1 MAQVPTNI
9 FRKYDIRGTV
19 AGDSPQ
25 LTPQV
30 ATLVGQAYGTY
41 MIRTFQTDHVF
52 VGSDN
57 RLTSPPLKK
66 AVIEGLVKTGLHV
79 TDIGTVMTPTVYFA
93 SAQHGPKGGGIQIT
107 GSHLALQYN
116 GIKMAFGRLALSGEQ
131 IQAILQLIQ
140 QDDFEKG
147 AGKLDS
153 DLDMVK
159 KHMDTIASKVKLG
172 PRKLRIVVDAG
183 NGMSGHYM
191 EPVYRKLGIDVVCL
205 YCEPDGTFP
214 HHLPNPEDPETTRDL
229 EEAVVREKADL
240 GIGFD
245 GDADRCGIID
255 EHGHHVAADRLL
267 ALLSRDLLQRH
278 PGAKVVFDVKS
289 SQALDDEIRKHGGI
303 PIMWKAGHSLM
314 KAKMAEE
321 GALIGGEVSGH
332 MFIGEDYYG
341 FDDAPLVSLKVL
353 EIMSKTKQTVTEI
366 FDTIPKLVA
375 SPEIIMSTPDDVKFN
390 VIAGLTKKLQ
400 AKFDVNTV
408 DGARAAFPNGWGLVR
423 ASNTQPAITMRFEAR
438 TRPQVVEYMQYF
450 DKLLDDYPQVDR
462 TDLRKQIE
470 AFKEPEAQSR

>member
-1 MAQVPTNI
+1 MPQVPTTI

-25 LTPQV
+25 LTPEV
-30 ATLVGQAYGTY
+30 ATLVGKGYGTY
-41 MIRTFQTDHVF
+41 MIRTFKTDRVF

-57 RLTSPPLKK
+57 RLSSPPLKT
-66 AVIEGLVKTGLHV
+66 AVINGLVSTGLYV

-93 SAQHGPKGGGIQIT
+93 SAQHGPTGGGIQIT

-131 IQAILQLIQ
+131 IQSILQLILN
-140 QDDFEKG
+140 DDFEKG
-147 AGKLDS
+147 SGTLDADP
-153 DLDMVK
+153 DLVYR
-159 KHMDTIASKVKLG
+159 HMDTIASKVKLG

-183 NGMSGHYM
+183 NGMSGYYM
-191 EPVYRKLGIDVVCL
+191 EPVYRKLGIDVECL

-214 HHLPNPEDPETTRDL
+214 HHLPNPEDPETTREL
-229 EEAVVREKADL
+229 EEAVVRLKADL

-255 EHGHHVAADRLL
+255 EKGHHIAADRLL
-267 ALLSRDLLQRH
+267 ALLARDMLQRH

-289 SQALDDEIRKHGGI
+289 SQALSDEIKKHGGI

-321 GALIGGEVSGH
+321 GALLGGEVSGH
-332 MFIGEDYYG
+332 MFIGEDYFG
-341 FDDAPLVSLKVL
+341 FDDAGLVSLKVL
-353 EIMSKTKQTVTEI
+353 EIMSKTRQTVTEI

-375 SPEIIMSTPDDVKFN
+375 SPEIIMSTPDEVKFD
-390 VIAGLTKKLQ
+390 VIAGMTKKLQ
-400 AKFDVNTV
+400 EKFDVNTV
-408 DGARAAFPNGWGLVR
+408 DGARAAFQDGWGLVR

-438 TRPQVVEYMQYF
+438 TRPQLVEYMEFF
-450 DKLLDDYPQVDR
+450 DRLLDVYPQVDR
-462 TDLRKQIE
+462 TELKKQIE
-470 AFKEPEAQSR
+470 AYKVADPEH

>member
-9 FRKYDIRGTV
+9 FRKYDIRGLV
-19 AGDSPQ
+19 AGESPQ
-25 LTPQV
+25 LTPGV
-30 ATLVGQAYGTY
+30 AALVGQGYGTY
-41 MIRTFQTDHVF
+41 MIRTFKTDRVF

-57 RLTSPPLKK
+57 RLTSPPLKQ
-66 AVIEGLVKTGLHV
+66 AVIEGLVRTGLRV

-93 SAQHGPKGGGIQIT
+93 SAQHGPTGGGIQVT

-131 IQAILQLIQ
+131 IQAILHLIQ

-147 AGKLDS
+147 SGKLDS
-153 DLDMVK
+153 DLDLVYR
-159 KHMDTIASKVKLG
+159 HMETIGSLVKLG
-172 PRKLRIVVDAG
+172 PRKLRIALDAG
-183 NGMSGHYM
+183 NGMSGYYI
-191 EPVYRKLGIDVVCL
+191 EPVYRKLGVEVECL
-205 YCEPDGTFP
+205 YCEPDGSFP
-214 HHLPNPEDPETTRDL
+214 HHLPNPEDPETTKEL
-229 EEAVVREKADL
+229 ERAVVEHGADL

-255 EHGHHVAADRLL
+255 ERGHHVAADRLL
-267 ALLSRDLLQRH
+267 TLLARDMLKRH

-289 SQALDDEIRKHGGI
+289 SQALEDEIRKHGGV

-321 GALIGGEVSGH
+321 GALLGGEVSGH

-341 FDDAPLVSLKVL
+341 FDDAALVSLKVL
-353 EIMSKTKQTVTEI
+353 EILSKTDQSVTEI

-390 VIAGLTKKLQ
+390 VIAGMTKKLQ
-400 AKFDVNTV
+400 EKFDVNTV
-408 DGARAAFPNGWGLVR
+408 DGARAAFPDGWGLVR

-438 TRPQVVEYMQYF
+438 TRPQIVEYMAYF
-450 DKLLDDYPQVDR
+450 DRLLDEYPQVDR
-462 TDLRKQIE
+462 AELREQIA
-470 AFKEPEAQSR
+470 AFKEPEAQH